1 MVGNLQKFPK
11 RSLRN
16 MFAGFIFFKKILEK
30 YGWKFTEISKKIFK
44 KYDGNFI
51 LFLIFK
57 NILEKYGW
65 KFIEISKNIFEKYG
79 GKFLEN
85 FPKDP

>member
-16 MFAGFIFFKKILEK
+16 MMAIYF
-30 YGWKFTEISKKIFK
+30 Y
-44 KYDGNFI
+44 
-51 LFLIFK
+51 FLIFK